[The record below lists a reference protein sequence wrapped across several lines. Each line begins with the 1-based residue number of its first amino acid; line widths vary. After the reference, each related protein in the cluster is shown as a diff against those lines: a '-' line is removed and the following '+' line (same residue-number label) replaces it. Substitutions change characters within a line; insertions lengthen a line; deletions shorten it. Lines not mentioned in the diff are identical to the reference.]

1 MNDHQQPTLLKI
13 YTGESDRVK
22 GNPLYEEIVYQ
33 ARKAGLAG
41 ATAVKGTL
49 SYGASHFIH
58 TLKNFALSSDMP
70 VVIEIV
76 DSREN
81 IENFLPLLNRLMDE
95 SRKGGLVILQ
105 PVEILRYS
113 KGEKYRHAPD
123 K

>member
-49 SYGASHFIH
+49 SYGASHSIH

>member
-1 MNDHQQPTLLKI
+1 MNNNQQPTLLRI
-13 YTGESDRVK
+13 YTGESDRAK

-41 ATAVKGTL
+41 ATAVKGLL
-49 SYGASHFIH
+49 SYGASHSIH
-58 TLKNFALSSDMP
+58 TLKIFALSSDLP

-81 IENFLPLLNRLMDE
+81 IENFLPLLNQLMDE
-95 SRKGGLVILQ
+95 SRKGGLVTLQ

-113 KGEKYRHAPD
+113 SGEKYRHNTV
-123 K
+123 

>member
-1 MNDHQQPTLLKI
+1 MNNNQQPTLLKI
-13 YTGESDRVK
+13 YTGESDRAK

-41 ATAVKGTL
+41 ATAVKGLL
-49 SYGASHFIH
+49 SYGASHSIH
-58 TLKNFALSSDMP
+58 TLKIFALSSDLP

-81 IENFLPLLNRLMDE
+81 IKNFLPLLNQLMDE
-95 SRKGGLVILQ
+95 SRKGGLVTLQ

-113 KGEKYRHAPD
+113 SGEKYRHNTV
-123 K
+123 